1 LELARYLHTW
11 IYLLMKS
18 DGGEGEGSSHLMDE
32 AESNSNRWLRPPW
45 RARSPPS
52 NGMEFVS
59 CKLGA
64 GRSFLKR
71 ERDLLLGHGHHPSVD
86 KSKVNNV
93 KLGVHKHKS
102 CLASYWATDFQTRQ
116 TCAFFRLQRIPSQM
130 VIRVSTTANLQ
141 QDGYGS
147 SSNDKH
153 EASCTVQQNNNSSSM
168 CLYPLA
174 LFFHLLYYTAIP
186 RPTEIKIR
194 QIFIRGGR
202 KNIATWNWIHVLRRK
217 PDVLLLLCNM
227 ARKNL
232 CCMASVSLR
241 APQW

>member
-1 LELARYLHTW
+1 LSISLFPKERTRRYNLWCVTN
-11 IYLLMKS
+11 KK
-18 DGGEGEGSSHLMDE
+18 
-32 AESNSNRWLRPPW
+32 NK
-45 RARSPPS
+45 
-52 NGMEFVS
+52 VS
-59 CKLGA
+59 CWNLLDTYIHGFISWWNLMEGRERDHLTWWMKLNRIPTDDSGHP
-64 GRSFLKR
+64 GELDRLHPMEWNSFRASWALGEASWR

-174 LFFHLLYYTAIP
+174 LFFIYCTIQPSQGLLKLKFGKFSL
-186 RPTEIKIR
+186 EEGEKI
-194 QIFIRGGR
+194 
-202 KNIATWNWIHVLRRK
+202 
-217 PDVLLLLCNM
+217 
-227 ARKNL
+227 
-232 CCMASVSLR
+232 
-241 APQW
+241 